1 MTVFELAQKHG
12 RVIKHFHDGSCTA
25 LLYHFECYI
34 ERTSFGYILK
44 INVNDGI
51 TNLFNTFEE
60 LEQAIIGL
68 KHR

>member
-1 MTVFELAQKHG
+1 MTVAELAEKHG
-12 RVIKHFHDGSCTA
+12 RIEKFFHDGSVTA
-25 LLYHFECYI
+25 SIYNFQCYL

-60 LEQAIIGL
+60 LEQALIGL